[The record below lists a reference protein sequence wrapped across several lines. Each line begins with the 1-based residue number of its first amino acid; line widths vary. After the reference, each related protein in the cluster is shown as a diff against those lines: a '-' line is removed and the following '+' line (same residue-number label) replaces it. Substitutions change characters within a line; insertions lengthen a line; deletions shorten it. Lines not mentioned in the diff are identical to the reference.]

1 MLVPAALGAGAA
13 GWLIAR
19 QGKEPVEQARAVS
32 LPPWRPWRPLVI
44 HFVAFGAT
52 AWLAHRLMGR
62 GAPPISRAAFL
73 GWGALAALTAAS
85 AVAVAAPLGR
95 AARFASAHL
104 RAPFLAVAVGVL
116 AWRAAAAAEGLW
128 GVFRTTTL
136 RSVAALLLAAR
147 SDAVVLPAESV
158 VGAGG
163 FEVVIAPVC
172 SGVDG
177 LGLVLVFQCL
187 WLALARS
194 RIRFDRALVLLP
206 LGAAAAFAVN
216 VLRITVLVL
225 LGASGRGELA
235 YGAFHSK
242 LGWLLFIGVALA
254 TVAAGEHVPWLRRTE
269 RRKAEGVPA
278 RTGAF
283 LGPLMAALATALVTS
298 LWASPAFDAWYG
310 ARVAAAALTLLA
322 VRRELSPPVLSF
334 SWVPVLLAA
343 AVCAIW
349 IPASGGDGAALRAE
363 LDGLARPALVAWIAA
378 RLLGGCLVLPVVE
391 ELAFRGFLLPWLVSK
406 DFDAVSPRA
415 WTWPA
420 VALSSL
426 AFGALHEQWL
436 LGALAGVAF
445 AVARANAGVAAAV
458 LIWGRWDLWT

>member
-1 MLVPAALGAGAA
+1 
-13 GWLIAR
+13 
-19 QGKEPVEQARAVS
+19 
-32 LPPWRPWRPLVI
+32 
-44 HFVAFGAT
+44 
-52 AWLAHRLMGR
+52 
-62 GAPPISRAAFL
+62 
-73 GWGALAALTAAS
+73 
-85 AVAVAAPLGR
+85 
-95 AARFASAHL
+95 
-104 RAPFLAVAVGVL
+104 
-116 AWRAAAAAEGLW
+116 
-128 GVFRTTTL
+128 
-136 RSVAALLLAAR
+136 
-147 SDAVVLPAESV
+147 
-158 VGAGG
+158 
-163 FEVVIAPVC
+163 
-172 SGVDG
+172 
-177 LGLVLVFQCL
+177 
-187 WLALARS
+187 
-194 RIRFDRALVLLP
+194 
-206 LGAAAAFAVN
+206 
-216 VLRITVLVL
+216 
-225 LGASGRGELA
+225 
-235 YGAFHSK
+235 
-242 LGWLLFIGVALA
+242 
-254 TVAAGEHVPWLRRTE
+254 
-269 RRKAEGVPA
+269 
-278 RTGAF
+278 
-283 LGPLMAALATALVTS
+283 MAALATALVTS

-349 IPASGGDGAALRAE
+349 IPSSGGDGAALRAE